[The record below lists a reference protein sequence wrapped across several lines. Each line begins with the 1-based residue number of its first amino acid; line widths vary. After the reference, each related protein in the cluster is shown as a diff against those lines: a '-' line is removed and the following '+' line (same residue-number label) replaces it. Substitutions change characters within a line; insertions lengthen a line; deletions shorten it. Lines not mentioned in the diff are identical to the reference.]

1 MEHEEEDSGRY
12 TANMSGWLHL
22 SFLATT
28 GLVLAMGVKSWV
40 ALGLYAVVSAAA
52 ASIGFMS
59 SRGLVSPSYRLFANV
74 ISGTLAIGFMSTMFG
89 PLFLIPGL
97 AAMSTMAA
105 SFNTPTR
112 GARALVIGIGVLA
125 VVVPLALE
133 MIGLLPPSYEF
144 RDGYMLVLPRMHFF
158 SPGAT
163 LLFLSYVGLGH
174 IISISVLMG
183 RLNEARLAGDRE
195 RAQAD
200 LAAQAA
206 RQRRRAARVALA
218 ECWPREVRG
227 VGFGSRPGFC

>member
-1 MEHEEEDSGRY
+1 
-12 TANMSGWLHL
+12 
-22 SFLATT
+22 
-28 GLVLAMGVKSWV
+28 
-40 ALGLYAVVSAAA
+40 VVSAATSA
-52 ASIGFMS
+52 IAFVTARSWA
-59 SRGLVSPSYRLFANV
+59 SPSYRLFANV

-133 MIGLLPPSYEF
+133 LVGLLPPSYEF
-144 RDGYMLVLPRMHFF
+144 RDGYMLVLPRMHDF

-183 RLNEARLAGDRE
+183 RLNESRLAAIQKLQKQTWQLKQLVSDD
-195 RAQAD
+195 AQ
-200 LAAQAA
+200 
-206 RQRRRAARVALA
+206 RV
-218 ECWPREVRG
+218 
-227 VGFGSRPGFC
+227 S